1 MKQCPAC
8 RSDLADDAVACAHCG
23 GSWQPDGSFQAPW
36 EVEMARQAAERGRK
50 VDVAERFGRLGKP
63 IPHWFLESRSG
74 CGVIALLAFAA
85 ALTVCIA
92 FVATV

>member
-1 MKQCPAC
+1 MKQCPEC
-8 RSDLADDAVACAHCG
+8 RSDLTDDAVACPNCG

-36 EVEMARQAAERGRK
+36 DVEMARQVAKRERK
-50 VDVAERFGRLGKP
+50 VDAAARFGRLGKP

-92 FVATV
+92 FVATA